1 MAGLMGTLTALFDY
15 WAWSSLISAS
25 TLGAVVAF
33 GILAICSIGL
43 TFLVAAACIILLIE
57 P

>member
-1 MAGLMGTLTALFDY
+1 MGTLTALLDY
-15 WAWSSLISAS
+15 WAWSSIISAS